1 MQDTPICTICKLA
14 RGGILSLHIDGLF
27 VYFSCLC
34 DVATH
39 SETQMNY
46 ESPRLGTTYQSVLGA
61 VINALRTSG
70 GKIITQ
76 SDIANCLGVTVS
88 TWSRIER
95 GESALSL
102 EQLLEVALFLNLP
115 LSKLFQNVEEQIEN
129 IKKQGISVAVSKD
142 ALAGENI
149 LQLSNSQ
156 LINMGFLAAKPI
168 IGVGLAAFGAYMML
182 LRANKGD
189 K

>member
-1 MQDTPICTICKLA
+1 MQVGV
-14 RGGILSLHIDGLF
+14 RGILSLHIEVLF

-34 DVATH
+34 DIAIKC
-39 SETQMNY
+39 ETQMNH

-70 GKIITQ
+70 GKMITQ
-76 SDIANCLGVTVS
+76 SDIAHRLGVTVS

-115 LSKLFQNVEEQIEN
+115 LSKLFKNVEEQIEN
-129 IKKQGISVAVSKD
+129 IKKQGVSVAVSKD
-142 ALAGENI
+142 ALVGKNI

-168 IGVGLAAFGAYMML
+168 VGIGLAAFGAYMAL
-182 LRANKGD
+182 LRTNEDD